1 MKEHHLHLD
10 FETKSTLDLTK
21 VGADVYSRHPST
33 RALMLSYGFDDETVK
48 IWFPHLEPMPARLL
62 AALVDPRII
71 KIAHNAAFELAI
83 FINTLQIKTVVEQW
97 RCTMV
102 MALSLGLPGKLEQLA
117 RDALRLPKQYHKDPE
132 GERLM
137 RLFSFPSSKAT
148 HESHPVEFARYGDY
162 CVQDTVVEKKVYAVL
177 FKYTRTYMARMFK
190 EWYLDRKINERG
202 LPVDYKF
209 IRCAKEIAARAKA
222 EFKEIM
228 REKTG
233 LANPNSTPQMLG
245 WLTERGYPFSS
256 LGKNRV
262 QIALN
267 DFGDRIT
274 DEAKVVMRLRLASNK
289 TSTTKYDAL
298 QRASYGG
305 WLRNTYQLYGAAAT
319 GRYAGRILGQ
329 NMPRPTKDA
338 EPFLAQIRKMIL
350 EEDYDGLAAFFE
362 NPLDCVVSSIR
373 SAIRPPKGK
382 VLLVADLSSIELV
395 VIAWLTR
402 CMFWLNV
409 LAQGKDAYKAFA
421 EQWLKVP
428 YEKVEKWM
436 RTLSKPPALGC
447 GYRMGA
453 GRETGTYP
461 DTEKTG
467 LWGYAANMSVQMTKD
482 QCKDAVRIYRDL
494 SPEICD
500 AWVELEQAAMK
511 CVVSKTPQTTVG
523 GLRFD
528 YVQPFL
534 RMHLPSGRMIHYCRP
549 RIEKVRMEYEDS
561 KTGELKV
568 EWKTGLTYERLS
580 QTSNQWVRRAN
591 HGGRFIEQAVQGI
604 ARDVLQVGLE
614 NSEDDGMPVHGH
626 YHDEILALVDEDS
639 GLDHNDLIKSM
650 CRREPWMTDMM
661 VKAAGYTGDFY
672 RKD

>member
-1 MKEHHLHLD
+1 MSKPHLHLD
-10 FETKSTLDLTK
+10 FETKSDLDLKK
-21 VGADVYSRHPST
+21 VNADVYSRHPST
-33 RALMLSYGFDDETVK
+33 RVLMMSYAFGNEPVK
-48 IWFPHLEPMPARLL
+48 IWYPHQGPMPKRVMD
-62 AALVDPRII
+62 ALDNPDII

-83 FINTLQIKTVVEQW
+83 FLNTLEIDTPVEQW
-97 RCTMV
+97 QCTMV
-102 MALSLGLPGKLEQLA
+102 MALSLGLPGQLEQLA
-117 RDALRLPKQYHKDPE
+117 RDALRLPKIFHKDPE
-132 GERLM
+132 GDKLM

-148 HESHPVEFARYGDY
+148 HLTHPAEFERYGGY
-162 CVQDTVVEKKVYAVL
+162 CVQDTVVERKVYSIL
-177 FKYTRTYMARMFK
+177 IKYTRTYMDRMFRA
-190 EWYLDRKINERG
+190 WHLDRKINARG
-202 LPVDYKF
+202 LPVDLKF
-209 IRCAKEIAARAKA
+209 IRCAKAMAARAKA
-222 EFKEIM
+222 EFKDILI
-228 REKTG
+228 EKTG
-233 LANPNSTPQMLG
+233 LANPNSTAQMLG
-245 WLTERGYPFSS
+245 WLKERGYPFSS

-262 QIALN
+262 AIAMK
-267 DFGDRIT
+267 DFADEIT
-274 DEAKVVMRLRLASNK
+274 DEAKEVMTLRLQSNK
-289 TSTTKYDAL
+289 TSTSKYDAL
-298 QRASYGG
+298 LRASYAG
-305 WLRNTYQLYGAAAT
+305 WLRNTFQLYGAAAT

-329 NMPRPTKDA
+329 NMPRPWKGA
-338 EPFLAQIRKMIL
+338 EEHLASIRKMIL
-350 EEDYDGLAAFFE
+350 AEDYEGLVAFFGQ
-362 NPLDCVVSSIR
+362 PLECVVSSIR

-402 CMFWLNV
+402 CRFWLNV

-421 EQWLKVP
+421 EQWLQVP
-428 YEKVEKWM
+428 YEQVEKWM

-453 GRETGTYP
+453 GREVGTYP

-467 LWGYAANMSVQMTKD
+467 LWGYAANMQVEMTKQ

-523 GLRFD
+523 GIRFD

-549 RIEKVRMEYEDS
+549 RIEKVRMEYEDG

-568 EWKTGLTYERLS
+568 EWKVGLTYERLS

-591 HGGRFIEQAVQGI
+591 HGGRYIEQATQGI
-604 ARDVLQVGLE
+604 AYDVLQLGIE
-614 NSEDDGMPVHGH
+614 NAEEDGMPVHGH
-626 YHDEILALVDEDS
+626 YHDEILAVVDEDS
-639 GLDHNDLIKSM
+639 GLDHTDLIASM
-650 CRREPWMTDMM
+650 CRKAPWMTDMM